1 MHDLKQNWESLTA
14 SFCADPALRGRI
26 YHELQTRYQEPQRA
40 YHSLS
45 HIQALFELWQEYQT
59 EFQYPLSVG
68 LAIWFHD
75 AIYQPD
81 RDDNEERSAYVAFDA
96 IEQVGGSPELIAEV
110 VRLIR
115 LTATHDPDPADA
127 PGVVISDADLA
138 ILGSTRE
145 KYVQYAQG
153 IRQEYSHVP
162 QDAYRAGRAQVLRGF
177 LDREHI
183 FRTAY
188 ARSHWEAQARDNMT
202 SELACCDEPS

>member
-1 MHDLKQNWESLTA
+1 MRDP
-14 SFCADPALRGRI
+14 DPADARLLDAAVVAGGLGVKYTQPHRSYHTLVHIEDVLLRI
-26 YHELQTRYQEPQRA
+26 EELEPPRECE
-40 YHSLS
+40 LDL
-45 HIQALFELWQEYQT
+45 AL
-59 EFQYPLSVG
+59 
-68 LAIWFHD
+68 AAWFHD

-127 PGVVISDADLA
+127 SGVVMSDADLA

-145 KYVQYAQG
+145 KYAQYAQG

-183 FRTAY
+183 FSTAY